1 MDFPLYDD
9 ESMGLW
15 QLILPIV
22 VRGGIGAIIK
32 KPQLGDLPLIIITL
46 ILTVA
51 FGVGAGVML

>member
-15 QLILPIV
+15 QLILLIV
-22 VRGGIGAIIK
+22 AREDIGAIIK